1 MSKDI
6 IRDYLKDE
14 KRINGR
20 KYIDYSCNYRQKEL
34 SPSQYGG
41 FLDKKRT
48 LRKGR

>member
-6 IRDYLKDE
+6 IRDYLKEE
-14 KRINGR
+14 KRVNGK
-20 KYIDYSCNYRQKEL
+20 KYINSSINYRQREL

-41 FLDKKRT
+41 FLDKKRA

>member
-6 IRDYLKDE
+6 IRDFLKDD
-14 KRINGR
+14 KRVNGK
-20 KYIDYSCNYRQKEL
+20 KYSVLPCNYSRSL

-48 LRKGR
+48 SRKGK